1 MILTI
6 LTVVAIAIGVTL
18 LRKDE
23 CEEGVLFGLGL
34 LFTVG
39 GGLIAFIMAI
49 GIICAHVGVDAVI
62 EENRIEYEAL
72 CERQEI
78 VESKYEDVS
87 KSDVIKD
94 IAEWNKKVYSCKH
107 WANNPWTNWFY
118 SKRVVDDLKMIERR
132 TNNVRLIIEK

>member
-1 MILTI
+1 MLLTI
-6 LTVVAIAIGVTL
+6 IIMIVVAVGVTL

-23 CEEGVLFGLGL
+23 YEEGVLFGLGL

-49 GIICAHVGVDAVI
+49 CIICAHVGVNAQI

-78 VESKYEDVS
+78 ISSEYEDVS

-94 IAEWNKKVYSCKH
+94 IAEWNKNVYSEKH
-107 WANNPWTNWFY
+107 WAYNPWTNWFY
-118 SKRVVDDLKMIERR
+118 SKRVADELEMIERKA
-132 TNNVRLIIEK
+132 EGSEE